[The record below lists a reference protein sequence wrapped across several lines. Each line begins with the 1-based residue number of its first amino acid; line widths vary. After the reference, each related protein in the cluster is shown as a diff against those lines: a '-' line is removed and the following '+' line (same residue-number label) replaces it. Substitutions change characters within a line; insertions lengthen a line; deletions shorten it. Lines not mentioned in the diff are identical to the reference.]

1 MYNIISF
8 SLLLLMQTIEFIDD
22 TKVCEQKKERPLLRL
37 AFSIVSIVE
46 NMEIDVLTSSFL
58 GLRDKLHHIALN
70 YLESDEDAKDAL
82 QDTWLKLR
90 NRGEVETTSE
100 ARNKLVTVLRHVCI
114 DRLRKAKPIPIDEV
128 SVRDMNAHNMVEDNG
143 GYQLSDLK
151 KLETLLQEG
160 LTSQQREIFILI
172 IHEGMEYEQV
182 AKKLSMSV
190 EAVRMNMSRI
200 RKKMRETYKKL
211 NR

>member
-1 MYNIISF
+1 
-8 SLLLLMQTIEFIDD
+8 
-22 TKVCEQKKERPLLRL
+22 
-37 AFSIVSIVE
+37 
-46 NMEIDVLTSSFL
+46 MEIDVLTSSFL

-90 NRGEVETTSE
+90 NGSKVETTSE

-114 DRLRKAKPIPIDEV
+114 DRLRKAKPIPIDTV
-128 SVRDMNAHNMVEDNG
+128 STHETKGYNIDVED
-143 GYQLSDLK
+143 LK
-151 KLETLLQEG
+151 RLETLLQEG
-160 LTSQQREIFILI
+160 LTPQQREIFNLVT
-172 IHEGMEYEQV
+172 HEGMEYEQI
-182 AKKLSMSV
+182 AEKLSMTV

-200 RKKMRETYKKL
+200 RKKMRETYNKL

>member
-1 MYNIISF
+1 M
-8 SLLLLMQTIEFIDD
+8 
-22 TKVCEQKKERPLLRL
+22 
-37 AFSIVSIVE
+37 
-46 NMEIDVLTSSFL
+46 LTSSFI

-90 NRGEVETTSE
+90 SGSKIESTSE

-114 DRLRKAKPIPIDEV
+114 DHLRKAKPIPIDT
-128 SVRDMNAHNMVEDNG
+128 VRVRELNGYNMEEE
-143 GYQLSDLK
+143 DLK
-151 KLETLLQEG
+151 RLETLLQEG
-160 LTSQQREIFILI
+160 LTLQQREIFNLVT
-172 IHEGMEYEQV
+172 HEGMEYEQI
-182 AKKLSMSV
+182 AEKLSMTV

-200 RKKMRETYKKL
+200 RKKMRETYNKL